1 MISTKNKLYIVVVF
15 VLCIIIAGLFVF
27 DRYQVKQL
35 SKQFQADEPVSTIE
49 SSATTTQKS
58 EPVYCVGDSLTLGA
72 ANQTSY
78 PEYLKQNI
86 DNSVTTIGDANINS
100 AALAIKL
107 GSISIYVNNITIP
120 ADTTDVAI
128 ALLDDKGAAQNA
140 IIQSQTSIE
149 DCSISGIEG
158 TITYNAQSKAL
169 TFKRKTKGES
179 VKITQLTQVQVTKP
193 EIKENN
199 IVILYTGSYE
209 QSVGGSLINYQKEI
223 IKAFN
228 TDKYIVVSLTQNDR
242 NETNNLLKETY
253 GDHYLDFKS
262 YLLEKGLADANI
274 TATAKD
280 QQNIAANNVPASLLA
295 DQLNGN
301 SQYNE
306 LLANQIINKLKPL
319 GYIQA

>member
-1 MISTKNKLYIVVVF
+1 MMITTKNKLFIVVVF
-15 VLCIIIAGLFVF
+15 VLCLIIAGLFFF
-27 DRYQVKQL
+27 DRYRVKEL
-35 SKQFQADEPVSTIE
+35 SKQYQQDEPVSTIE
-49 SSATTTQKS
+49 SSTAEKLDTI
-58 EPVYCVGDSLTLGA
+58 YCVGDSLTLGA

-78 PEYLKQNI
+78 PDYLKKNV
-86 DNSVTTIGDANINS
+86 DNSITTIADENINS

-107 GSISIYVNNITIP
+107 GTLNTYVNNITIP
-120 ADTTDVAI
+120 ADTTEVAI
-128 ALLDDKGAAQNA
+128 TLLDDKGVQQMA
-140 IIQSQTSIE
+140 ISQSQTNIENCSIE
-149 DCSISGIEG
+149 GIEG
-158 TITYNAQSKAL
+158 TISYNEQTKAL
-169 TFKRKTKGES
+169 TFKRKNKGES
-179 VKITQLTQVQVTKP
+179 VKITKLTQVQVTKP

-253 GDHYLDFKS
+253 GNHYLDFKS

-280 QQNIAANNVPASLLA
+280 QQSLTNKNVPESLLA
-295 DQLNGN
+295 DSLNGN

-306 LLANQIINKLKPL
+306 LLAKQIINKMKEL
-319 GYIQA
+319 GYINA

>member
-1 MISTKNKLYIVVVF
+1 MITAKNKLFIVVVF
-15 VLCIIIAGLFVF
+15 VLCLIIAGLFFF
-27 DRYQVKQL
+27 DRYRVKEL
-35 SKQFQADEPVSTIE
+35 SKQYQQDEPVSTIE
-49 SSATTTQKS
+49 SSTAEKLDTI
-58 EPVYCVGDSLTLGA
+58 YCVGDSLTLGA

-78 PEYLKQNI
+78 PDYLKKNV
-86 DNSVTTIGDANINS
+86 DNSITTIADENINS

-107 GSISIYVNNITIP
+107 GTLNTYVNNITIP

-128 ALLDDKGAAQNA
+128 TLLDDKGVQQTA
-140 IIQSQTSIE
+140 ISQSQTNIENCSIE
-149 DCSISGIEG
+149 GIEG
-158 TITYNAQSKAL
+158 TISYNEQTKAL
-169 TFKRKTKGES
+169 TFKRKNKGES
-179 VKITQLTQVQVTKP
+179 VKITKLTQVQVTKP
-193 EIKENN
+193 EIKENS

-209 QSVGGSLINYQKEI
+209 KSVGGSLITYQKEI

-253 GDHYLDFKS
+253 GDHYLDFKA
-262 YLLEKGLADANI
+262 YLLEKGLSDANI
-274 TATAKD
+274 QPTAKD
-280 QQNIAANNVPASLLA
+280 QQNIATNNVPASLLA

-306 LLANQIINKLKPL
+306 LLANQIINKLKTL

>member
-15 VLCIIIAGLFVF
+15 VLCIIIAGLFLF

-140 IIQSQTSIE
+140 IVQSQTSIE

-253 GDHYLDFKS
+253 GNHYLDFKS

-280 QQNIAANNVPASLLA
+280 QQSLTNKNVPESLLA
-295 DQLNGN
+295 DSLNGN

-306 LLANQIINKLKPL
+306 LLAKQIINKMKEL
-319 GYIQA
+319 GYINA